1 MKKLIVTALIAS
13 AVTFAAATWAL
24 GVDAQGKRK
33 KDKWRMVDV
42 GMIPSEFGDL
52 VNFSGTT
59 GNYALVFKNGEGVIH
74 IVEFRGNK
82 VAPKAYVM
90 KRAYD

>member
-13 AVTFAAATWAL
+13 AVTFAAVTWTL
-24 GVDAQGKRK
+24 GVDAQGGRK
-33 KDKWRMVDV
+33 KEKWRKIDV
-42 GMIPSEFGDL
+42 GAVPSEFGDL
-52 VNFSGTT
+52 VDFSGQT

-74 IVEFRGNK
+74 IVEFRGSK
-82 VAPKAYVM
+82 IAPKAWVL